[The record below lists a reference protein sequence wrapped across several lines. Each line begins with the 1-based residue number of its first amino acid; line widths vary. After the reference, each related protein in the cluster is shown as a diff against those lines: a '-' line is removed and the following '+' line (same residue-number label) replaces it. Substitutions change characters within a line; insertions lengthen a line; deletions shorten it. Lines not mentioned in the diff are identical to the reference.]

1 MPGDKARDE
10 ALDRPAG
17 SPKAESLGQL
27 MGTALAYFVM
37 GAGVLV
43 VIDLVF
49 VLPTGRSFGQTSG
62 WIAALPTVW
71 AFTEQFRRYA
81 GAARWGLML
90 IGVLLGLGAGLA
102 VALIAPPAW
111 PPMLSGGLGGLAAVL
126 VYGPLW
132 YTGIRSFGE
141 ERRA

>member
-1 MPGDKARDE
+1 MPADE
-10 ALDRPAG
+10 SLDRPKER
-17 SPKAESLGQL
+17 PKVESLGQL

-37 GAGVLV
+37 GAAVLV

-71 AFTEQFRRYA
+71 VFTEQFRRYA
-81 GAARWGLML
+81 GAARWSLML
-90 IGVLLGLGAGLA
+90 VGVLLGLGAGLA
-102 VALIAPPAW
+102 IAIILPPAW
-111 PPMLSGGLGGLAAVL
+111 PAMLSGGLGALAAVF

-132 YTGIRSFGE
+132 FAGIRAFGE
-141 ERRA
+141 ERPS

>member
-1 MPGDKARDE
+1 MAQGKPAETERPE
-10 ALDRPAG
+10 AAT
-17 SPKAESLGQL
+17 LGQL
-27 MGTALAYFVM
+27 VGTVLAYFVM

-71 AFTEQFRRYA
+71 VYTERFRRYA
-81 GAARWGLML
+81 GASRWGLML
-90 IGVLLGLGAGLA
+90 LGVVLGLGAGLA
-102 VALIAPPAW
+102 VALIVPATW
-111 PPMLSGGLGGLAAVL
+111 PPMLSGGLGGLTAAL

-132 YTGIRSFGE
+132 YAGIKTFGE
-141 ERRA
+141 ERPQ